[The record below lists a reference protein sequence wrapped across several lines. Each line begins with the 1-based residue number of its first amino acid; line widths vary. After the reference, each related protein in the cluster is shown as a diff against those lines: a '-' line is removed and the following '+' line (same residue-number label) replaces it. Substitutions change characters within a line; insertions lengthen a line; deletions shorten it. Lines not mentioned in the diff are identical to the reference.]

1 MMKANRVVKEVK
13 LRHFDGKRYV
23 RVLFAI
29 EGLQLDAILKAH
41 DGDAPKLIAM
51 QLAFYLSNADGSD
64 VATIE
69 NADSLLSEYS
79 VTDTARILRAGLAL
93 NRLDDDAV
101 EDAAKN

>member
-1 MMKANRVVKEVK
+1 MTSRRVVKEVR
-13 LRHFDGKRYV
+13 LRHFVGKRYV
-23 RVLFAI
+23 RALFAI
-29 EGLQLDAILKAH
+29 EGLKLDAVLKAH
-41 DGDAPKLIAM
+41 EGDAQKLIAA